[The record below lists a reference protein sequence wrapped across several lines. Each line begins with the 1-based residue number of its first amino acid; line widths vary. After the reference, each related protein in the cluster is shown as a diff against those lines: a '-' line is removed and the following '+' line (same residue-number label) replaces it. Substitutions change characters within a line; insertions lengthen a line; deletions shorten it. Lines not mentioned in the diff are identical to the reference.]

1 VSDSKPD
8 LSRMLDDAIAWA
20 IHAGAEVGQTDYLR
34 LTLTYDGM
42 NNLWRVTMTGIASG
56 PVIVTECIDP
66 AEAVT
71 SLTEQI
77 KAIGVQG

>member
-1 VSDSKPD
+1 MSDSKPD

-20 IHAGAEVGQTDYLR
+20 ISTASDVGQTDYLR

-42 NNLWRVTMTGIASG
+42 NDLWRVTMTGIASG

-66 AEAVT
+66 VEAVT
-71 SLTEQI
+71 ALTEQI
-77 KAIGVQG
+77 KTIGVQG